1 MARPRSRGQTGS
13 KDARLPHSLE
23 EWSSY
28 MNALAERS
36 EEVSRRIR
44 GASDVVSQVVE
55 VQAGVR
61 RSARRV
67 FRLRTLVIIA
77 AVVVV
82 ALVVR
87 AALAE
92 RRAEEPPVE
101 DGTAS

>member
-1 MARPRSRGQTGS
+1 MARTRSRGQIGGT
-13 KDARLPHSLE
+13 DTRLPHSLE

-44 GASDVVSQVVE
+44 GASDLVSQVVE
-55 VQAGVR
+55 VQAGMR
-61 RSARRV
+61 RGARRV
-67 FRLRTLVIIA
+67 FRLRTLVIVVV
-77 AVVVV
+77 VVVV

-92 RRAEEPPVE
+92 RRTQEPPPE
-101 DGTAS
+101 GSPTS

>member
-1 MARPRSRGQTGS
+1 MVRTRSRGQTGS
-13 KDARLPHSLE
+13 TDARLPHSLE

-44 GASDVVSQVVE
+44 GASDLVSQVVE
-55 VQAGVR
+55 VQAGMR
-61 RSARRV
+61 RGARRV

-77 AVVVV
+77 VVVVV

-87 AALAE
+87 AALAG
-92 RRAEEPPVE
+92 RRANEPTPE
-101 DGTAS
+101 GSTTS